1 MTALTGIRTQMQEAG
16 LDALVVTSAPNRAWL
31 TGFHGSAGT
40 VVITSEELYLLVDFR
55 YIEQAKAQAPLAQ
68 VMMYKTLYSTL
79 RDLLTSLAVKRAGF
93 ESSHVVHKMWLRLQ
107 SEMPDVTWVGID
119 TWLEA
124 ARGCKRPEELAAIE
138 RAVAIADQAFATVL
152 PKIKPGITERDLAL
166 ELEFSM
172 RRLGAERMAFDIIAV
187 SGVRGALPHGAPT
200 DKVIEHGDLVT
211 LDFGA
216 VWQGYHSD
224 ITRTV
229 AVGVVT
235 DKQRKIY
242 ELVLAA
248 QLAGIA
254 AVAPGKT
261 GREVDAVARDMI
273 TAAGYGEQFGH
284 GLGHGVGLEIHEEY
298 PRLSTTSDVVLQPG
312 MVCSVE
318 PGVYIPEWGGVR
330 IEDLVVVTESG
341 CHVLNTAPKELLIV

>member
-1 MTALTGIRTQMQEAG
+1 MTALTDIRAQMQAAD
-16 LDALVVTSAPNRAWL
+16 LDALVVSSKPNRTWL

-40 VVITSEELYLLVDFR
+40 VVITPAALYLLVDFR
-55 YIEQAKAQAPLAQ
+55 YIEQAKVQAPAAHT
-68 VMMYKTLYSTL
+68 VMYKNLYPTL
-79 RDLLTSLAVKRAGF
+79 REQLTSLGVKRAGF
-93 ESSHVVHKMWLRLQ
+93 ESSHVVHKMWQRLQ
-107 SEMPDVTWVGID
+107 NEMPDITWVGVD
-119 TWLEA
+119 TWIEA
-124 ARGCKRPEELAAIE
+124 ARGCKRPEELAALE
-138 RAVAIADQAFATVL
+138 KAVVIADQAFAAIL
-152 PKIKPGITERDLAL
+152 PAIKPGITESDLAL
-166 ELEFSM
+166 ELEFTL
-172 RRLGAERMAFDIIAV
+172 RRLGAERMAFDIITA

-200 DKVIEHGDLVT
+200 DKVIERGDLVT

-229 AVGVVT
+229 AVGNVS
-235 DKQRKIY
+235 DKQREIY

-261 GREVDAVARDMI
+261 GREVDAVAREMI
-273 TAAGYGEQFGH
+273 AAAGYGERFGH

-298 PRLSTTSDVVLQPG
+298 PRLAATSEVELKPG

-318 PGVYIPEWGGVR
+318 PGVYIPGWGGVR
-330 IEDLVVVTESG
+330 IEDMVVVTESG
-341 CHVLNTAPKELLIV
+341 CRVLTTSPKELLIV